1 MEPVLVSG
9 FFSFLDLPKMK
20 AAISKH
26 SNPSHNTNRRL
37 PGIFV
42 GLNWKISL
50 LSSLILLLVVTTFS
64 WLNYNSLIET
74 IEQQRK
80 TQYQRHA
87 REVESLIGRSSQ
99 NLHQLIKIIPYLK
112 GMEDSLLARNADT
125 LFENFDRYWTVFQ
138 IQNDIEDVRFYDADD
153 LLLASWSN
161 LDPSQGR
168 DSLVLEH
175 VREVNQR
182 EQPAMP
188 MICAN
193 NCTQY
198 TIEPLLINGTR
209 VGVIAIGS
217 SLIDVFLNFQRA
229 SGADIGL
236 IIKHADATLDLQPDS
251 DMHISEWN
259 SHITALTSSQNNL
272 ALIHQTA
279 EQYSD
284 LQLITD
290 GVQIESNK
298 RHYRIKSLP
307 LKNISVV
314 DQAQLIIVTE
324 ISHTIQAIQESV
336 WRIVVIGLIGLI
348 LSEVVLFS
356 LLSRPLSRLTHIAS
370 SLPRLAGGN
379 FGSFRSSLATSRRER
394 YLNDEIDLLY
404 DASLT
409 LSHRLEQLEE
419 KIAYRTKMLVEQRDA
434 LSKEKNFVEHLLDT
448 AQVII
453 LTQDM
458 EGRIVMIN
466 AFGEKLTHYKESE
479 LQGKHFLALLSP
491 DNENQLLNAHLLDI
505 QQGQRDQL
513 RHEAVVLCKDH
524 SKRHI
529 AWLHSR
535 LYWDAD
541 DDTSQVLSVGLDI
554 TEYKRVEGHLAWLAD
569 HDPLTNL
576 YNRRRFSEELEQI
589 LEWAKR
595 YQHPGALLFFDLDRF
610 KYINDTSGHQTGDAL
625 LRMVASL
632 LSQTIRQ
639 ADISGRLGGDEFS
652 VILPEI
658 TPEAAIEVA
667 KKILSRLNEAQ
678 FKFKGRT
685 YNIAASIGIAIFPDH
700 GNNVHDLL
708 AAADLAMYQAK
719 ETGRGTWHLFSDSDK
734 SRERI
739 HTLVHWREKIEYAFL
754 HNQYALYL
762 QPVLSLNDDQIHH
775 YEVLLRMHDENGIIH
790 SPAQFISAA
799 EQTGLIHKID
809 HMVLRKAVQLAAR
822 INHQNERQIG
832 LSINLS
838 AHAFNDPELLPII
851 NDTIAS
857 CQIDPSLLM
866 FEITET
872 AALDNLP
879 GTRNLLRELKTL
891 GCGFTLDDFGV
902 GFSSFYYLRELPV
915 DAVKIDGSF
924 IRNLDNNPDD
934 RILVAALC
942 SVAKGFGKKITAE
955 FVENQSVLDMLKNL
969 DIDFAQGYHIGKPKP
984 AESFFPTGT
993 IKI

>member
-1 MEPVLVSG
+1 
-9 FFSFLDLPKMK
+9 MK
-20 AAISKH
+20 PSISKH
-26 SNPSHNTNRRL
+26 SSTSHNSSREL
-37 PGIFV
+37 SGIFV
-42 GLNWKISL
+42 GLNWKVSL

-64 WLNYNSLIET
+64 WLNYNGLIDT
-74 IEQQRK
+74 IEQQREM
-80 TQYQRHA
+80 QDQRYV

-112 GMEDSLLARNADT
+112 GVENSLLSRNTDT

-138 IQNDIEDVRFYDADD
+138 IQDSIEDLRFYDVDNV
-153 LLLASWSN
+153 LLASWSS
-161 LDPSQGR
+161 LDPSSKR
-168 DSLVLEH
+168 DSLMFDYI
-175 VREVNQR
+175 REVNRR

-188 MICAN
+188 MICVD

-198 TIEPLLINGTR
+198 TIEPLLIDGVR
-209 VGVIAIGS
+209 VGAIAVGA
-217 SLIDVFLNFQRA
+217 SLIDVFLNFRRT

-236 IIKHADATLDLQPDS
+236 IIGYADAAPRLQAGS

-259 SHITALTSSQNNL
+259 SHITALTSSQSNL
-272 ALIHQTA
+272 AILRKAAI
-279 EQYSD
+279 QYPD
-284 LQLITD
+284 LQTIAG
-290 GVQIESNK
+290 GVQIESGK
-298 RHYRIKSLP
+298 RNYRIKSLP
-307 LKNISVV
+307 LESISAS
-314 DQAQLIIVTE
+314 DQAQLIVITD
-324 ISHTIQAIQESV
+324 ISKTIQAIQESV

-348 LSEVVLFS
+348 LSEIVLFS
-356 LLSRPLSRLTHIAS
+356 LLAGSLSRLTHIVS
-370 SLPRLAGGN
+370 TLPRLAGGS
-379 FGSFRSSLATSRRER
+379 FSSFRDALAVSRRKR

-404 DASLT
+404 DASLA

-419 KIAYRTKMLVEQRDA
+419 KIAYRTRMLVEQRDA
-434 LSKEKNFVEHLLDT
+434 LSDEKSFIEHLLDT
-448 AQVII
+448 VQVII
-453 LTQDM
+453 LTQDID
-458 EGRIVMIN
+458 GRIVMIN
-466 AFGEKLTHYKESE
+466 AFGERLTHYSESE
-479 LQGKHFLALLSP
+479 LQGTHFLALMSL
-491 DNENQLLNAHLLDI
+491 DNENRNLATHLLDI

-513 RHEAVVLCKDH
+513 RHEAVLLCKDH

-535 LYWDAD
+535 LNWSTSNDA
-541 DDTSQVLSVGLDI
+541 SQVLSVGLDI

-589 LEWAKR
+589 LEWSKR

-625 LRMVASL
+625 LRMVANL

-639 ADISGRLGGDEFS
+639 ADVSGRLGGDEFS

-658 TPEAAIEVA
+658 TPEAAIEVT
-667 KKILSRLNEAQ
+667 KKILTRLNEAQ

-700 GNNVHDLL
+700 GDNVHDLL

-719 ETGRGTWHLFSDSDK
+719 ETGRGSWHLFSNSDQ
-734 SRERI
+734 SRERV
-739 HTLVHWREKIEYAFL
+739 HTLVHWREKIEHAFL
-754 HNQYALYL
+754 HNQYRLYL
-762 QPVLSLNDDQIHH
+762 QPVLSLNSSEISH
-775 YEVLLRMHDENGIIH
+775 YEVLLRMLDEDGTVH
-790 SPAQFISAA
+790 SPAQFIAAA

-809 HMVLRKAVQLAAR
+809 HMVLRRAVALAAQ
-822 INHQNERQIG
+822 INAQSDRRIG

-838 AHAFNDPELLPII
+838 AHAFNDPELLPLI
-851 NDTIAS
+851 NSAIAS

-879 GTRNLLRELKTL
+879 GTRNLLREIKML

-924 IRNLDNNPDD
+924 IRSLESNPDD

-955 FVENQSVLDMLKNL
+955 FVENQVILEMLKDLN
-969 DIDFAQGYHIGKPKP
+969 IDFAQGCHIGKPAP
-984 AESFFPTGT
+984 AESFFPIETT
-993 IKI
+993 EIPIKE

>member
-1 MEPVLVSG
+1 
-9 FFSFLDLPKMK
+9 MK
-20 AAISKH
+20 PAILKH
-26 SNPSHNTNRRL
+26 SRVSHNHNHKL

-42 GLNWKISL
+42 GLNWKVSL

-64 WLNYNSLIET
+64 WLNYNSLIGT
-74 IEQQRK
+74 IEQQRR

-87 REVESLIGRSSQ
+87 REVENLIARSSQ
-99 NLHQLIKIIPYLK
+99 NMHQLIKIIPYLK
-112 GMEDSLLARNADT
+112 GMEDSLLSKNADT

-138 IQNDIEDVRFYDADD
+138 IQNDIEDIRFYDADD

-161 LDPSQGR
+161 LDPSLGR
-168 DSLVLEH
+168 DSLVLEN

-182 EQPAMP
+182 EQPAIP
-188 MICAN
+188 MICVD

-209 VGVIAIGS
+209 AGVIAIGS

-236 IIKHADATLDLQPDS
+236 IVKHSDAMLDLQSDS
-251 DMHISEWN
+251 DMHIPEWD
-259 SHITALTSSQNNL
+259 SHITALTSNQNNL
-272 ALIHQTA
+272 ALIHQVA
-279 EQYSD
+279 KQYPD
-284 LQLITD
+284 LQVITD

-298 RHYRIKSLP
+298 RYYRIKSLP
-307 LKNISVV
+307 LKSISAA

-324 ISHTIQAIQESV
+324 ISQTVQAIQESV

-348 LSEVVLFS
+348 LSEIVLFS

-370 SLPRLAGGN
+370 ILPRLAGGG
-379 FGSFRSSLATSRRER
+379 FSSFRNTLTTSRRKR

-453 LTQDM
+453 LTQDV
-458 EGRIVMIN
+458 EGRIVMMN
-466 AFGEKLTHYKESE
+466 AFGERLTHYSESE
-479 LQGKHFLALLSP
+479 LQGKHFLALLSS
-491 DNENQLLNAHLLDI
+491 DNENQLLDTHLLDI

-513 RHEAVVLCKDH
+513 RHEAIVLCKNH

-535 LYWDAD
+535 LNWDAND
-541 DDTSQVLSVGLDI
+541 DSSQVLSVGLDI

-625 LRMVASL
+625 LRMVANL

-658 TPEAAIEVA
+658 TPDAAIEVA
-667 KKILSRLNEAQ
+667 KKILARLNEAQ

-700 GNNVHDLL
+700 GDNVHDLL

-762 QPVLSLNDDQIHH
+762 QPVLSLNDGQINH
-775 YEVLLRMHDENGIIH
+775 YEVLLRMHDENGVIH

-809 HMVLRKAVQLAAR
+809 HMVLRKAVALAAR
-822 INHQNERQIG
+822 ISHQNERRIG

-851 NDTIAS
+851 NDAITS

-879 GTRNLLRELKTL
+879 GTRNLLRKLKTL

-955 FVENQSVLDMLKNL
+955 FVENQSIQDMLKNL
-969 DIDFAQGYHIGKPKP
+969 EIDFAQGYHIGKPAP
-984 AESFFPTGT
+984 AESFFPDQNRVFLKTQSS
-993 IKI
+993 KQD

>member
-1 MEPVLVSG
+1 MKPVTSR
-9 FFSFLDLPKMK
+9 
-20 AAISKH
+20 H
-26 SNPSHNTNRRL
+26 SSASQNHSTRL
-37 PGIFV
+37 PRIFV
-42 GLNWKISL
+42 GLNWKVSL

-64 WLNYNSLIET
+64 WLNYNSLIDT
-74 IEQQRK
+74 IEQQREM
-80 TQYQRHA
+80 QYRRHI

-99 NLHQLIKIIPYLK
+99 NLHQLIRIIPYLG
-112 GMEDSLLARNADT
+112 GMEDSLLSRNADT
-125 LFENFDRYWTVFQ
+125 LFENFDRYWNVFQ
-138 IQNDIEDVRFYDADD
+138 IQNDIEDVRFYDAEN

-161 LDPSQGR
+161 LDPSLKR
-168 DSLVLEH
+168 DNLVLDH
-175 VREVNQR
+175 IREVNQR
-182 EQPAMP
+182 EQPAMS
-188 MICAN
+188 MICVD

-198 TIEPLLINGTR
+198 TIEPLLIGGTR
-209 VGVIAIGS
+209 VGVIAVGS
-217 SLIDVFLNFQRA
+217 SLIDVFLNFRRA

-236 IIKHADATLDLQPDS
+236 IIKHASAMPDLPPDS

-259 SHITALTSSQNNL
+259 SHITALTSNQKNL
-272 ALIHQTA
+272 ALIQQAA
-279 EQYSD
+279 EQHPD
-284 LQLITD
+284 LQAIAD
-290 GVQIESNK
+290 GIQIEFNK

-307 LKNISVV
+307 LKNISSA

-324 ISHTIQAIQESV
+324 ISGTIQVIQESI

-348 LSEVVLFS
+348 LSEVVLFG

-370 SLPRLAGGN
+370 TLPRLAGGN
-379 FGSFRSSLATSRRER
+379 FSDFRNVLAISRRKR

-409 LSHRLEQLEE
+409 LSHRLEQMEE
-419 KIAYRTKMLVEQRDA
+419 KIAYRRKMLVDQRDA
-434 LSKEKNFVEHLLDT
+434 LNKEKNFVEHLLDT

-453 LTQDM
+453 LTQDAD
-458 EGRIVMIN
+458 GKIVTMN
-466 AFGEKLTHYKESE
+466 AFGERLTHYSESE
-479 LQGKHFLALLSP
+479 LQGEHFLALLSP
-491 DNENQLLNAHLLDI
+491 DNENQHINAHLLNI

-513 RHEAVVLCKDH
+513 RHEAIVMCKDH

-535 LYWDAD
+535 LNWDIND
-541 DDTSQVLSVGLDI
+541 DSSQVLSVGLDI

-625 LRMVASL
+625 LRMVANL
-632 LSQTIRQ
+632 LLQTIRQ

-658 TPEAAIEVA
+658 TPDAAIEVA
-667 KKILSRLNEAQ
+667 KKILARLNEAQ
-678 FKFKGRT
+678 FKFNGRT

-700 GNNVHDLL
+700 GDNVHDLL

-719 ETGRGTWHLFSDSDK
+719 ETGRGTWHLFSDDDK
-734 SRERI
+734 SRERV
-739 HTLVHWREKIEYAFL
+739 HTLVHWREKVEYAFL
-754 HNQYALYL
+754 HNQYVLYL
-762 QPVLSLNDDQIHH
+762 QPVLSLNDGQIHH
-775 YEVLLRMHDENGIIH
+775 YEVLLRIHDENGTTH

-809 HMVLRKAVQLAAR
+809 HMVLRKAVVLAAR
-822 INHQNERQIG
+822 INHQNERRIG

-838 AHAFNDPELLPII
+838 AHAFNDPGLLPVI
-851 NDTIAS
+851 NKAIAS

-934 RILVAALC
+934 QILVAALC

-955 FVENQSVLDMLKNL
+955 FVENQSIQDMLKSFE
-969 DIDFAQGYHIGKPKP
+969 IDFAQGYHIGRPAP
-984 AESFFPTGT
+984 AESLFPDQDNQ
-993 IKI
+993 I

>member
-1 MEPVLVSG
+1 MKPAI
-9 FFSFLDLPKMK
+9 PKPSS
-20 AAISKH
+20 ASRYRVH
-26 SNPSHNTNRRL
+26 SL
-37 PGIFV
+37 PGFFV
-42 GLNWKISL
+42 GLNWKVSL

-64 WLNYNSLIET
+64 WLNYTSLIDT
-74 IEQQRK
+74 IEQQRTK
-80 TQYQRHA
+80 QYQRHA
-87 REVESLIGRSSQ
+87 QEIESLIRRSSQ
-99 NLHQLIKIIPYLK
+99 NLNQLIKIIPYLK
-112 GMEDSLLARNADT
+112 GMEDSLLTGNADT

-138 IQNDIEDVRFYDADD
+138 IQNDIEDVRFYDAAGV
-153 LLLASWSN
+153 LLASWSN
-161 LDPSQGR
+161 LDSSSKR
-168 DSLVLEH
+168 DNLVLEYIH
-175 VREVNQR
+175 EVNHR
-182 EQPAMP
+182 EQPMMP
-188 MICAN
+188 MICVD

-198 TIEPLLINGTR
+198 TIEPLLINGIR
-209 VGVIAIGS
+209 VGVIAISS
-217 SLIDVFLNFQRA
+217 SLIDVFMNFQRS

-236 IIKHADATLDLQPDS
+236 IVKHADVASSEPDS

-259 SHITALTSSQNNL
+259 SHITALTNSQQNL
-272 ALIHQTA
+272 AILHQVA
-279 EQYSD
+279 GQYPD
-284 LQLITD
+284 LQTITS
-290 GVQIESNK
+290 GVQIESDK
-298 RHYRIKSLP
+298 RYYRIKSLP
-307 LKNISVV
+307 LHGISSG
-314 DQAQLIIVTE
+314 DQAQLINVTE
-324 ISHTIQAIQESV
+324 ISQTIQAIQESV

-348 LSEVVLFS
+348 LSEIVLFS
-356 LLSRPLSRLTHIAS
+356 LLARSLSRLTHIVS
-370 SLPRLAGGN
+370 TLPQLAGGG
-379 FGSFRSSLATSRRER
+379 FSSFRDALAVRWQKR

-404 DASLT
+404 DASLN
-409 LSHRLEQLEE
+409 LSYRLEQLEE
-419 KIAYRTKMLVEQRDA
+419 KVTYRTRMLVEQRNA
-434 LSKEKNFVEHLLDT
+434 LSEEKNFVEHLLDT

-453 LTQDM
+453 LTQDVD
-458 EGRIVMIN
+458 GRITMIN
-466 AFGEKLTHYKESE
+466 AFGERLTHYNESE
-479 LQGKHFLALLSP
+479 LQGSYFLALLSS
-491 DNENQLLNAHLLDI
+491 DSENQPLDTHLLDI
-505 QQGQRDQL
+505 QQGHRDQL
-513 RHEAVVLCKDH
+513 RHDAIVVCKDH

-535 LYWDAD
+535 IKWG
-541 DDTSQVLSVGLDI
+541 TSEESSQKILSVGLDI

-589 LEWAKR
+589 LELANR

-625 LRMVASL
+625 LRMVANL

-658 TPEAAIEVA
+658 TPQAAIEVA
-667 KKILSRLNEAQ
+667 KKILTRLNEAQ
-678 FKFKGRT
+678 FKFKGHT

-719 ETGRGTWHLFSDSDK
+719 ETGRGTWHLFSDSDQ

-739 HTLVHWREKIEYAFL
+739 HILVHWREKIEYAFS
-754 HNQYALYL
+754 HNLYALYL
-762 QPVLSLNDDQIHH
+762 QPVLSLDSNHINH
-775 YEVLLRMHDENGIIH
+775 YEVLLRMHDEDGTIH

-809 HMVLRKAVQLAAR
+809 HMVLRKAVALAAR
-822 INHQNERQIG
+822 INHQSDQRIG

-851 NDTIAS
+851 NSAIAS
-857 CQIDPSLLM
+857 CEIDPSLLM

-879 GTRNLLRELKTL
+879 GTRSLLRELKML

-924 IRNLDNNPDD
+924 IRNLDSNPDD

-942 SVAKGFGKKITAE
+942 SVARGFNKKITAE
-955 FVENQSVLDMLKNL
+955 FVENQATLTMLKDLN
-969 DIDFAQGYHIGKPKP
+969 IDFAQGYYIGKPVP
-984 AESFFPTGT
+984 AESLFPDQSH
-993 IKI
+993 

>member
-1 MEPVLVSG
+1 MTATPRRSYVLHDQKPES
-9 FFSFLDLPKMK
+9 
-20 AAISKH
+20 
-26 SNPSHNTNRRL
+26 

-64 WLNYNSLIET
+64 WINYTSLIDT
-74 IEQQRK
+74 IEQQREM
-80 TQYQRHA
+80 QYQRHA

-112 GMEDSLLARNADT
+112 GMENSLLASNADA

-138 IQNDIEDVRFYDADD
+138 IQNDIEDVRFYDANDS
-153 LLLASWSN
+153 LLASWSN
-161 LDPSQGR
+161 LDPDLMR
-168 DSLVLEH
+168 DNLLLEH
-175 VREVNQR
+175 VREVNHR
-182 EQPAMP
+182 EQPAIP
-188 MICAN
+188 MICVG

-198 TIEPLLINGTR
+198 TIEPLLINGIR
-209 VGVIAIGS
+209 VGVVAVGA

-236 IIKHADATLDLQPDS
+236 IVKHPDTTLNLHSDS
-251 DMHISEWN
+251 NMHIPEWN
-259 SHITALTSSQNNL
+259 SHITALTSNQNNL
-272 ALIHQTA
+272 SLIHQA
-279 EQYSD
+279 AKQYPD
-284 LQLITD
+284 PQAMND
-290 GVQIESNK
+290 GVQVASDK
-298 RHYRIKSLP
+298 RYYRIKSLP
-307 LKNISVV
+307 LRNINTAS
-314 DQAQLIIVTE
+314 QAKLIIVTE
-324 ISHTIQAIQESV
+324 ITQTIQAIQEAI

-348 LSEVVLFS
+348 LSEIALFS

-370 SLPRLAGGN
+370 ILPQLAGG
-379 FGSFRSSLATSRRER
+379 SFSIFRNTLAAFRRK
-394 YLNDEIDLLY
+394 YYFNDEIDLLY

-453 LTQDM
+453 LTQDV
-458 EGRIVMIN
+458 EGRITMIN
-466 AFGEKLTHYKESE
+466 AFGERLTRYSERE
-479 LQGKHFLALLSP
+479 LQGKRFRELLST
-491 DNENQLLNAHLLDI
+491 DNDYQLLDNHLRDI

-513 RHEAVVLCKDH
+513 RHEAIVLCKDN

-535 LYWDAD
+535 LNWDVSD
-541 DDTSQVLSVGLDI
+541 DPFQVLSVGLDI

-576 YNRRRFSEELEQI
+576 YNRRRFSEELEHI
-589 LEWAKR
+589 LEWSKR

-625 LRMVASL
+625 LRMVADL

-658 TPEAAIEVA
+658 TPDAAIEVA

-685 YNIAASIGIAIFPDH
+685 YNIAASIGIALFPDH
-700 GNNVHDLL
+700 GDNVHDLL

-739 HTLVHWREKIEYAFL
+739 HTLVYWREKIEHAFL
-754 HNQYALYL
+754 HNQYVLYL
-762 QPVLSLNDDQIHH
+762 QPILSLNNGQINH
-775 YEVLLRMHDENGIIH
+775 YEVLLRMHDEDGTVH
-790 SPAQFISAA
+790 LPGQFISAA

-809 HMVLRKAVQLAAR
+809 HMVLRKAIALAAR
-822 INHQNERQIG
+822 ISYQDERRIG

-838 AHAFNDPELLPII
+838 AHAFNDPELLPVI
-851 NDTIAS
+851 NDAVAS
-857 CQIDPSLLM
+857 CQIDPSLLT

-955 FVENQSVLDMLKNL
+955 FVENQSIQDMLKDL
-969 DIDFAQGYHIGKPKP
+969 EIDFAQGYHIGKPAP
-984 AESFFPTGT
+984 ADSFFPEPDSQP
-993 IKI
+993 